1 MQLLASPEFDG
12 SSSRID
18 TRTQTE
24 GPSPYWYRL
33 NTTSRQADTMSTGT
47 WKATDTTSSRTSN
60 KSVRVTR
67 QILLV
72 VVLVLSQQTEVYE
85 S

>member
-24 GPSPYWYRL
+24 GPSPYWYSL

-47 WKATDTTSSRTSN
+47 WKATDTTSGRTSN
-60 KSVRVTR
+60 ESVRVTR

-72 VVLVLSQQTEVYE
+72 VVLVLSQRTEVYE

>member
-1 MQLLASPEFDG
+1 
-12 SSSRID
+12 
-18 TRTQTE
+18 
-24 GPSPYWYRL
+24 
-33 NTTSRQADTMSTGT
+33 MSTST

-60 KSVRVTR
+60 ESVRVTS

-72 VVLVLSQQTEVYE
+72 GVLVMSHQTEVYE